1 MNIVLRSITQPPL
14 APKTVLSY
22 FLKNNLLTSLYAYT
36 ESYNTQHVLI
46 KPLGEWR
53 QNLDKN

>member
-14 APKTVLSY
+14 SPKTVLSY

-46 KPLGEWR
+46 KPLGG
-53 QNLDKN
+53 